1 MSLWPLSET
10 QPPIGLELRAV
21 VEMNTGFDINL
32 AGLKY
37 NENYV
42 FQCRLYIILRCDG

>member
-42 FQCRLYIILRCDG
+42 FRCKLYIILRCDG